1 MHGVSYNQTPM
12 DLSGIDQPNQLDSQ
26 DNLTPQQHVPNP
38 FKDMPGKRGPGDTY
52 YSNNWRIRT
61 LEINNK
67 YLEKVLLWKKSNEK
81 RLYIIHS

>member
-52 YSNNWRIRT
+52 YSNN
-61 LEINNK
+61 
-67 YLEKVLLWKKSNEK
+67 
-81 RLYIIHS
+81 